1 MDRSIL
7 VVDDD
12 PYLLEVITLALS
24 DAGYQV
30 RRATNGKNALREIE
44 RDEPDLVLSDIRM
57 PQLTGIELAE
67 HMQRRRAS
75 VPIVLM
81 SAAHN
86 IPDGPAVPVLAKP
99 FSLDDLLSLVEG
111 LLDKHA
117 REPRVRPA
125 NGHVQN
131 RATPIQ
137 MAAVGA
143 GMAHPSRW

>member
-1 MDRSIL
+1 MDPSIL

-24 DAGYQV
+24 DAGYRV
-30 RRATNGKNALREIE
+30 RRATDGKNALREIE

-57 PQLTGIELAE
+57 PRLTGIELVE
-67 HMQRRRAS
+67 HLKRRRAS

-111 LLDKHA
+111 LLAKHA
-117 REPRVRPA
+117 PVRPV
-125 NGHVQN
+125 NGHNQY
-131 RATPIQ
+131 RASPMQ
-137 MAAVGA
+137 MAAVGV
-143 GMAHPSRW
+143 GTLQPGRW